1 MILCQNIMNSLF
13 KACMKA
19 KVLGVVIIPT
29 NIWDDGILVKYVLLR

>member
-1 MILCQNIMNSLF
+1 MILCRNIMNSLF

-19 KVLGVVIIPT
+19 KVLGVVITQT